1 MPSYEKKP
9 AYIPMWRG
17 VKVAYF
23 IIAMCLFPLAI
34 GGYWAYGH
42 KVRQTFDDR
51 KKNILS
57 QFFS

>member
-51 KKNILS
+51 
-57 QFFS
+57 